1 MKYKV
6 IRTETADVQIRKIIL
21 YIAENF
27 GNAVALEKLKKLEQS
42 ILDLGDNPFQGVEPR
57 YLVLKRQG
65 YKVLILEKNN
75 NFIKWMSKRK
85 KLLFMPL

>member
-27 GNAVALEKLKKLEQS
+27 GNAVAFAEFS
-42 ILDLGDNPFQGVEPR
+42 REPP
-57 YLVLKRQG
+57 VSF
-65 YKVLILEKNN
+65 V
-75 NFIKWMSKRK
+75 
-85 KLLFMPL
+85 

>member
-27 GNAVALEKLKKLEQS
+27 GNAVALEKLKLEGKNSLPEKKKKPLIIKFLLQFCNPNVMKL
-42 ILDLGDNPFQGVEPR
+42 
-57 YLVLKRQG
+57 
-65 YKVLILEKNN
+65 
-75 NFIKWMSKRK
+75 
-85 KLLFMPL
+85 